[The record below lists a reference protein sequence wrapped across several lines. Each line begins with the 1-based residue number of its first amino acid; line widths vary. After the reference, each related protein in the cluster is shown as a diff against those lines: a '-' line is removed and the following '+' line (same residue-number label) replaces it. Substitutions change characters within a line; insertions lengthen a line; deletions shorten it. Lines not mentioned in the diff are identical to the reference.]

1 MTDTIKNAKRGPK
14 ELFADEKRDV
24 LVKALRAIRDGA
36 ADSNSV
42 PSRFLLKRM
51 EERELIAFDTVKSG
65 KRGRPAHVPVL
76 TRAGVAFL
84 ATA

>member
-1 MTDTIKNAKRGPK
+1 MTDTINSKRGPK
-14 ELFADEKRDV
+14 ELFAAEKRET
-24 LVKALRAIRDGA
+24 LVKALRAVRDGA
-36 ADSNSV
+36 VEGTNM

-51 EERELIAFDTVKSG
+51 EERELVAFDTVKSG

-84 ATA
+84 ATV